1 MVLTLNSPLTNS
13 LVDNLTR
20 IAPPQSGNQQ
30 QQQQQESH
38 GSSGQGVKN
47 KNQGKN
53 KKKLVAVQKE
63 QPLVPGAD
71 NSAKV
76 RNYVHSPLVDVGRR
90 HVLMLATKSFLR

>member
-13 LVDNLTR
+13 LVDDLTR

-30 QQQQQESH
+30 QQQHESQ

-47 KNQGKN
+47 KYQGKN
-53 KKKLVAVQKE
+53 KKKLVVVQKE
-63 QPLVPGAD
+63 QPLLPDAD

-76 RNYVHSPLVDVGRR
+76 RNYVYSPLVDVGQR

>member
-30 QQQQQESH
+30 QQQQDSQC
-38 GSSGQGVKN
+38 SSGQGVKN

-76 RNYVHSPLVDVGRR
+76 RNYVHSPLVDVVRR
-90 HVLMLATKSFLR
+90 HVLMLAMKSFLR

>member
-30 QQQQQESH
+30 QQQQESQ

-53 KKKLVAVQKE
+53 KKKLVAMQKNNLWC
-63 QPLVPGAD
+63 QMQIILP
-71 NSAKV
+71 
-76 RNYVHSPLVDVGRR
+76 R
-90 HVLMLATKSFLR
+90 